1 MSKILLVT
9 VGGSP
14 QPILTA
20 IETLQPDRTIFF
32 CSDGAKGSK
41 NMVVGEGKPCKILQN
56 NQIIAEYPNIPTH
69 LGLTNFQPD
78 TDLVLTQN
86 PDDLSEC
93 YQLAS
98 NAIATIRQTFPNS
111 QIVADYTGGTKTMSI
126 ALAMAIIDSEGNL
139 YVTTNTNRENLIR
152 VERGE
157 ATERV
162 RTVAIAVERKIGQ
175 SLPLLLGQYNYT
187 GAIAELKSLLQL
199 ELPSESRQKVR
210 TLKDCCTGFDAW
222 DRFNHQEA
230 LQLLQPYMNLP
241 KIQPLG
247 MFLKRIIV
255 SRAAIDEQFST
266 DITVKCHGYE
276 IVEDLLLNADRRA
289 AQERYDDAVGRLYRA
304 LELLAQIRLSTYN
317 IKTGDVGIQQL
328 PESLQAKYADL
339 TSRSQDGKIQ
349 LALNKSY
356 GLLSELPN
364 EPLSPIYQQQA
375 NQIQNALQ
383 IRNYS
388 LFAHGFKPIMKADY
402 QAFSAVVVNFIK
414 SSITALISPKAKFPS
429 SIQFPQDLHD
439 I

>member
-20 IETLQPDRTIFF
+20 IETLQPERTIFF
-32 CSDGAKGSK
+32 CSDGPKGSK
-41 NMVVGEGKPCKILQN
+41 NMVIGEGTPCKIRQKD
-56 NQIIAEYPNIPTH
+56 QIVAEFPNIPTH
-69 LGLTNFQPD
+69 LDLTNFQPD
-78 TDLVLTQN
+78 TDLVLIQN

-93 YQLAS
+93 YQLAI
-98 NAIATIRQTFPNS
+98 NAIATIRQSPNS

-126 ALAMAIIDSEGNL
+126 ALAMAIVDSQGNL

-187 GAIAELKSLLQL
+187 GAITELKSLLQL
-199 ELPSESRQKVR
+199 ELPSESRQRVR
-210 TLKDCCTGFDAW
+210 KIKDCCTGFDAW

-266 DITVKCHGYE
+266 DITIKCHGYE

-317 IKTGDVGIQQL
+317 LKTGDIDIQQL
-328 PESLQAKYADL
+328 PESLQAKYADPVL
-339 TSRSQDGKIQ
+339 RSKDSKIQ

-402 QAFSAVVVNFIK
+402 QAFSTVVVNFIK
-414 SSITALISPKAKFPS
+414 SSIAALIPPKSKFPS
-429 SIQFPQDLHD
+429 TQFPQDLHH